1 MEKRLA
7 VMKENKFYKSEASEA
22 ASDFF
27 EMNKVKGTSISACA
41 IMKNEISHV
50 EAWLNNVRVFAQEI
64 IVVDTGST
72 DGTNEFLAKQ
82 FDVKLISYEWQHDF
96 AQAKNVA
103 LQEATGDWLVFTDA
117 YECFYH
123 PKNIIEYLRQLDK
136 QYADMDVI
144 FCPIDNIDA
153 DNNNEIINSDVVP
166 RIIRNHVGI
175 KYMGA
180 VHEQLTNGR
189 EPWQDVKYVVAD
201 RQLAIRHTGYSTK
214 VIPFKYQRNYEI
226 LQQVMGK
233 SHKPEMYYGFLS
245 ESLLGLEKYQEALE
259 YAILAMES
267 PYQPTIQKERFAQV
281 AIESMDKLGLAISDI
296 FSMQQA
302 EKICQT
308 ILKRNK
314 WHVGTLCQWLDMNL
328 LEIDENEHQDKIQNI
343 IQSLHN
349 IYGENPQDIQQLI
362 ALLEQNGYIYLVKEF
377 SYYMNM
383 EKENNLEEVYQLL
396 YQKNFDQLEK
406 KILPRMAENIQLL
419 FVALLGCNYSSGSWY
434 QEKLQLLPQAQQVL
448 VQLYHGQVQNVAL
461 EPDEYITMLDGII
474 LYGSQEMLLK
484 YLQLAQGMPGSKLKK
499 IGHQLVAREYYGEAL
514 EIFAQ
519 IQAEDEAVTE
529 DFWFDCG
536 ICLYYLQDYSNALA
550 ALERAANMGNSNKEL
565 ETYIAWCK
573 EAVKI

>member
-1 MEKRLA
+1 
-7 VMKENKFYKSEASEA
+7 MKKNKFYKSEASEA

-50 EAWLNNVRVFAQEI
+50 EAWLDNVRCFAQEI

-72 DGTNEFLAKQ
+72 DGTNEFLAEQ
-82 FDVKLISYEWQHDF
+82 PNVKLINYEWQHDF
-96 AQAKNVA
+96 AQAKNMA

-117 YECFYH
+117 DECFYQ
-123 PKNIIEYLRQLDK
+123 PENIIEYLGKLDRQS
-136 QYADMDVI
+136 ANIDVI

-153 DNNNEIINSDVVP
+153 DSNNEIINSDVVP

-175 KYMGA
+175 KYIGA
-180 VHEQLTNGR
+180 VHEQLTKGSG
-189 EPWQDVKYVVAD
+189 PWQNIKYVVAD
-201 RQLAIRHTGYSTK
+201 RQLAISHTGYSSK
-214 VIPFKYQRNYEI
+214 VVTFKHQRNYEI

-296 FSMQQA
+296 FSLQQA

-314 WHVGTLCQWLDMNL
+314 WHVGTLCQWLDMKL
-328 LEIDENEHQDKIQNI
+328 TVYENDHQEKITDI
-343 IQSLHN
+343 IQDLHHL
-349 IYGENPQDIQQLI
+349 YGENSQDIQQLM
-362 ALLEQNGYIYLVKEF
+362 ALLEQNGYIYLAKEF
-377 SYYMNM
+377 SAHMNM
-383 EKENNLEEVYQLL
+383 EKENNLEEVYHLL
-396 YQKNFDQLEK
+396 YQKNFAQFEK
-406 KILPRMAENIQLL
+406 KILPLMAENIQLL

-448 VQLYHGQVQNVAL
+448 VRLYHGQVQNVAL

-474 LYGSQEMLLK
+474 LYGSQEMLLE
-484 YLQLAQGMPGSKLKK
+484 YLQLAQGMPGNKLKK
-499 IGHQLVAREYYGEAL
+499 IGHQLAAREYYDEAL
-514 EIFAQ
+514 NIFAQ
-519 IQAEDEAVTE
+519 IQVEDEAVTE

-550 ALERAANMGNSNKEL
+550 ALEKSADIGNSSKKL
-565 ETYIAWCK
+565 ESYIAWCK
-573 EAVKI
+573 EVVKE

>member
-1 MEKRLA
+1 
-7 VMKENKFYKSEASEA
+7 MKKNKFYKSEASEA

-27 EMNKVKGTSISACA
+27 EMNKVKGTNISACA

-50 EAWLNNVRVFAQEI
+50 EAWLNNVRVFAQKI
-64 IVVDTGST
+64 IVVDTGSI

-96 AQAKNVA
+96 AQAKNMA
-103 LQEATGDWLVFTDA
+103 LQETTGDWLVFTDA
-117 YECFYH
+117 DECYYH

-180 VHEQLTNGR
+180 VHEQLTKGR
-189 EPWQDVKYVVAD
+189 EPWQDIKYIVAD
-201 RQLAIRHTGYSTK
+201 RQLAIRHTGYYTK

-267 PYQPTIQKERFAQV
+267 PYQPIIQKERFAQV

-302 EKICQT
+302 EAICQT

-314 WHVGTLCQWLDMNL
+314 WHVGTLCQWLDMKL
-328 LEIDENEHQDKIQNI
+328 TVYENDHQEKITDI
-343 IQSLHN
+343 IQDLHHL
-349 IYGENPQDIQQLI
+349 YGENSQDIQQLM
-362 ALLEQNGYIYLVKEF
+362 ALLEQNGYIYLAKEF
-377 SYYMNM
+377 SAHMNM
-383 EKENNLEEVYQLL
+383 EKENNLEEVYHLL
-396 YQKNFDQLEK
+396 YQKNFAQFEK
-406 KILPRMAENIQLL
+406 KILPLMAENIQLL
-419 FVALLGCNYSSGSWY
+419 FVALLGCNYSSGNWY
-434 QEKLQLLPQAQQVL
+434 QEKLKLLPEAQQIL

-474 LYGSQEMLLK
+474 LYGSQEMLLN
-484 YLQLAQGMPGSKLKK
+484 YLQLAQGMLGSKLKK
-499 IGHQLVAREYYGEAL
+499 IGHQLVVREYYSEAL
-514 EIFAQ
+514 EILAQ
-519 IQAEDEAVTE
+519 IQAEDEAVIE

-536 ICLYYLQDYSNALA
+536 ICLYYLQDYSNALP

-573 EAVKI
+573 GAVRA

>member
-1 MEKRLA
+1 
-7 VMKENKFYKSEASEA
+7 MKKNKFYKSEASEA

-27 EMNKVKGTSISACA
+27 EMNKVKGASISACA

-103 LQEATGDWLVFTDA
+103 LQEAKGDWLVFTDA
-117 YECFYH
+117 DECFYQ
-123 PKNIIEYLRQLDK
+123 PQNIIEYLEQLDK
-136 QYADMDVI
+136 KSTSIEAI
-144 FCPIDNIDA
+144 FCHIDNIDA
-153 DNNNEIINSDVVP
+153 DSNNEIINSDVVP

-175 KYMGA
+175 KYIGA
-180 VHEQLTNGR
+180 VHEQLTKGR
-189 EPWQDVKYVVAD
+189 EPWQDIKYVVAD
-201 RQLAIRHTGYSTK
+201 RNLAIRHTGYSTK
-214 VIPFKYQRNYEI
+214 VIPFKHQRNYEI
-226 LQQVMGK
+226 LCQVMGK
-233 SHKPEMYYGFLS
+233 SNKPEMYYGFLS

-267 PYQPTIQKERFAQV
+267 PYQPAIQKERFAQV

-296 FSMQQA
+296 FSLQQA
-302 EKICQT
+302 EEICQT

-314 WHVGTLCQWLDMNL
+314 WHVGTLCQWLDMKL
-328 LEIDENEHQDKIQNI
+328 AVAENDHQEKITDI
-343 IQSLHN
+343 IQDLHHL
-349 IYGENPQDIQQLI
+349 YGENSQDIQQLI
-362 ALLEQNGYIYLVKEF
+362 ALLEQHGYIYLAKEF
-377 SYYMNM
+377 SSYMNI

-396 YQKNFDQLEK
+396 QEKNFSQLEK
-406 KILPRMAENIQLL
+406 KILPLMAENIQLL

-434 QEKLQLLPQAQQVL
+434 QEKLMLLPEAQQVL

-484 YLQLAQGMPGSKLKK
+484 YLQLAQGMPGNKLKK
-499 IGHQLVAREYYGEAL
+499 IGHQLAAREYYGEAL

-529 DFWFDCG
+529 EFWLDCG
-536 ICLYYLQDYSNALA
+536 ICLYYLQDYSNAMA
-550 ALERAANMGNSNKEL
+550 ALEKAAEMGNSSKEL
-565 ETYIAWCK
+565 ESYIAWCK
-573 EAVKI
+573 EAVRE

>member
-1 MEKRLA
+1 
-7 VMKENKFYKSEASEA
+7 MKKNKFYKSEASEA

-27 EMNKVKGTSISACA
+27 GMDKAQGISVSACA

-50 EAWLNNVRVFAQEI
+50 EAWLDNVRVFAQEI

-117 YECFYH
+117 DECFYQ
-123 PKNIIEYLRQLDK
+123 PQNIIEYLEQLDK
-136 QYADMDVI
+136 KSTSIEAI

-153 DNNNEIINSDVVP
+153 DSNNEIINSDVVP

-175 KYMGA
+175 KYIGA
-180 VHEQLTNGR
+180 VHEQLSKGS
-189 EPWQDVKYVVAD
+189 EPWQDIKYVVAD
-201 RQLAIRHTGYSTK
+201 RNLAIRHTGYSTK
-214 VIPFKYQRNYEI
+214 VIPFKHQRNYEI
-226 LQQVMGK
+226 LCQVMGK
-233 SHKPEMYYGFLS
+233 SNKPEMYYGFLS
-245 ESLLGLEKYQEALE
+245 ESLLGMEKYQQALE

-296 FSMQQA
+296 FSLQQA
-302 EKICQT
+302 EAICQT

-314 WHVGTLCQWLDMNL
+314 WHVGTLCQWLDMKL
-328 LEIDENEHQDKIQNI
+328 TVYENDHQEKITDI
-343 IQSLHN
+343 IQDLHHL
-349 IYGENPQDIQQLI
+349 YGENSQDIQQLM
-362 ALLEQNGYIYLVKEF
+362 ALLEQNGYIYLAKEF
-377 SYYMNM
+377 SAHMNI
-383 EKENNLEEVYQLL
+383 EKENHLEEVYQLL
-396 YQKNFDQLEK
+396 QEKNFSQLEK
-406 KILPRMAENIQLL
+406 KILPLMAENIQLL
-419 FVALLGCNYSSGSWY
+419 FVALLGCNYSSGNWY
-434 QEKLQLLPQAQQVL
+434 QEKLKLLPKAQQIL

-484 YLQLAQGMPGSKLKK
+484 YLQLAQGMPGNKLKK
-499 IGHQLVAREYYGEAL
+499 IGHQLAAREYYGEAL

-529 DFWFDCG
+529 EFWLDCG
-536 ICLYYLQDYSNALA
+536 ICLYYLQDYSNAMA
-550 ALERAANMGNSNKEL
+550 ALEKAAEMGNSSKEL
-565 ETYIAWCK
+565 ESYIAWCK
-573 EAVKI
+573 EAVRE

>member
-1 MEKRLA
+1 
-7 VMKENKFYKSEASEA
+7 MKKNKFYKSEASEA

-27 EMNKVKGTSISACA
+27 GMDKAQGISVSACV

-50 EAWLNNVRVFAQEI
+50 EAWLDNVRDFAQEI

-117 YECFYH
+117 DECFYQ
-123 PKNIIEYLRQLDK
+123 PQNIIEYLEQLDK
-136 QYADMDVI
+136 KSTSIEAI

-153 DNNNEIINSDVVP
+153 DSNNEIINSDVVP
-166 RIIRNHVGI
+166 RIMRNHVGI

-180 VHEQLTNGR
+180 VHEQLTKGR
-189 EPWQDVKYVVAD
+189 EPWQDIKYIVAD

-214 VIPFKYQRNYEI
+214 VIPFKHQRNYEI

-233 SHKPEMYYGFLS
+233 SNKPEMYYGFLS
-245 ESLLGLEKYQEALE
+245 ESLLGMEKYQQALE

-267 PYQPTIQKERFAQV
+267 PYQPAIQKERFAQV

-296 FSMQQA
+296 FSLQQA
-302 EKICQT
+302 EAICQT

-314 WHVGTLCQWLDMNL
+314 WHVGTLCQWLDMKL
-328 LEIDENEHQDKIQNI
+328 TVAENDHQEKIKDI
-343 IQSLHN
+343 IQDLHHL
-349 IYGENPQDIQQLI
+349 YGENSQDIQQLM
-362 ALLEQNGYIYLVKEF
+362 ALLEQNGYIYLAKEF
-377 SYYMNM
+377 SAHMNM
-383 EKENNLEEVYQLL
+383 KKENNLEEVYQLL
-396 YQKNFDQLEK
+396 QQKDFVQLEK
-406 KILPRMAENIQLL
+406 KILPLMAENIQLL

-434 QEKLQLLPQAQQVL
+434 QEKLMLLPEAQQVL

-484 YLQLAQGMPGSKLKK
+484 YLQLAQGMPGNKLKK
-499 IGHQLVAREYYGEAL
+499 IGHQLAAREYYGEAL

-529 DFWFDCG
+529 EFWLDCG
-536 ICLYYLQDYSNALA
+536 ICLYYFQDYSNAMA
-550 ALERAANMGNSNKEL
+550 ALEKAAEMGNDSKEL
-565 ETYIAWCK
+565 ESYIVWCK

>member
-1 MEKRLA
+1 
-7 VMKENKFYKSEASEA
+7 MKKNKFYKSEASEA

-27 EMNKVKGTSISACA
+27 GMDKAQGISVSACV

-117 YECFYH
+117 DECFYH
-123 PKNIIEYLRQLDK
+123 PENITEYLGKLDRQS
-136 QYADMDVI
+136 ADIDVI

-153 DNNNEIINSDVVP
+153 DSNNEIINSDVVP
-166 RIIRNHVGI
+166 RIIRNYVGI

-180 VHEQLTNGR
+180 VHEQLTKGG
-189 EPWQDVKYVVAD
+189 EPWQDIKYVVAD
-201 RQLAIRHTGYSTK
+201 RNLAIRHTGYSTK
-214 VIPFKYQRNYEI
+214 VIPFKHQRNYEI
-226 LQQVMGK
+226 LCQVMGK
-233 SHKPEMYYGFLS
+233 SNKPEMYYGFLS
-245 ESLLGLEKYQEALE
+245 ESLLGMEKYQQALE

-296 FSMQQA
+296 FSLQQA
-302 EKICQT
+302 EEICQT

-314 WHVGTLCQWLDMNL
+314 WHVGTLCQWLDMKL
-328 LEIDENEHQDKIQNI
+328 TVAENDHQEKITDI
-343 IQSLHN
+343 IQDLHHL
-349 IYGENPQDIQQLI
+349 YGENSQDIQQLM
-362 ALLEQNGYIYLVKEF
+362 ALLEQNGYIYLAKEF
-377 SYYMNM
+377 SAHMNM
-383 EKENNLEEVYQLL
+383 KKENNLEEVYQLL
-396 YQKNFDQLEK
+396 QQKDFVQLEK
-406 KILPRMAENIQLL
+406 KILPLMAENIQLL
-419 FVALLGCNYSSGSWY
+419 FVALLGCNYSSGNWY
-434 QEKLQLLPQAQQVL
+434 QEKLKLLPEAQQVL

-484 YLQLAQGMPGSKLKK
+484 YLQLAQGMPGNKLKK
-499 IGHQLVAREYYGEAL
+499 IGHQLAAREYYGEAL

-529 DFWFDCG
+529 EFWLDCG
-536 ICLYYLQDYSNALA
+536 ICLYYLQDYSNAMA
-550 ALERAANMGNSNKEL
+550 ALEKAAEMGNSSKEL
-565 ETYIAWCK
+565 ESYIVWCK
-573 EAVKI
+573 EAVRE

>member
-1 MEKRLA
+1 
-7 VMKENKFYKSEASEA
+7 MKKNKFYKSEASEA

-41 IMKNEISHV
+41 IMKNEKSHV
-50 EAWLNNVRVFAQEI
+50 KAWLDNVRCFAQEI

-72 DGTNEFLAKQ
+72 DGTNEFLTKQ
-82 FDVKLISYEWQHDF
+82 PDVKLINYEWQHDF

-117 YECFYH
+117 DECFYH

-180 VHEQLTNGR
+180 VHEQLTKGR

-267 PYQPTIQKERFAQV
+267 PYQPAIQKERFAQV

-296 FSMQQA
+296 FSLQQA

-314 WHVGTLCQWLDMNL
+314 WHLGTICQWLDMKL
-328 LEIDENEHQDKIQNI
+328 TVYENDHQEKITDI
-343 IQSLHN
+343 IQDLHHL
-349 IYGENPQDIQQLI
+349 YGEHYQDIQQLI
-362 ALLEQNGYIYLVKEF
+362 ALLEQNGYVYLAKEF
-377 SYYMNM
+377 SAHMNR

-396 YQKNFDQLEK
+396 CQKNFAQFEK
-406 KILPRMAENIQLL
+406 QILPRMAENIQLL
-419 FVALLGCNYSSGSWY
+419 FVALLGCNYSSGNWY

-474 LYGSQEMLLK
+474 LYGSQEMLLN

-499 IGHQLVAREYYGEAL
+499 IGHQLVVREYYSEAL

-519 IQAEDEAVTE
+519 IQAEEEAVIE

-550 ALERAANMGNSNKEL
+550 ALERAANMGNSSKAL

>member
-1 MEKRLA
+1 
-7 VMKENKFYKSEASEA
+7 MKKNKFYKSEASEA

-27 EMNKVKGTSISACA
+27 EMNKVKGTNISACA

-64 IVVDTGST
+64 IVVDTGSI

-117 YECFYH
+117 DECFYH

-166 RIIRNHVGI
+166 RIIRNHVDI
-175 KYMGA
+175 RYTGA
-180 VHEQLTNGR
+180 VHEQLTKGS
-189 EPWQDVKYVVAD
+189 EPWQNIKYVVAD
-201 RQLAIRHTGYSTK
+201 RQLAICHTGYSTK
-214 VIPFKYQRNYEI
+214 VIPFKHKRNYEI
-226 LQQVMGK
+226 LCQVMK
-233 SHKPEMYYGFLS
+233 KHNKPEMYYGFLS
-245 ESLLGLEKYQEALE
+245 ESLLGLGKYQQALE

-267 PYQPTIQKERFAQV
+267 PYQPAIQKERFAQV

-296 FSMQQA
+296 FSLQQA

-314 WHVGTLCQWLDMNL
+314 WHVGTLCQWLDMKL
-328 LEIDENEHQDKIQNI
+328 TVYENDHQEKITDI
-343 IQSLHN
+343 IQDLHHL
-349 IYGENPQDIQQLI
+349 YGENSQDIQQLM
-362 ALLEQNGYIYLVKEF
+362 ALLEQNGYIYLAKEF
-377 SYYMNM
+377 SAHMNM
-383 EKENNLEEVYQLL
+383 EKENNLEEVYHLL
-396 YQKNFDQLEK
+396 YQKNFAQFEK
-406 KILPRMAENIQLL
+406 KILPLMAENIQLL
-419 FVALLGCNYSSGSWY
+419 FVALLGCNYSSGNWY
-434 QEKLQLLPQAQQVL
+434 QEKLKLLPEAQQIL

-474 LYGSQEMLLK
+474 LYGSQEMLLN
-484 YLQLAQGMPGSKLKK
+484 YLQLAQGMLGSKLKK
-499 IGHQLVAREYYGEAL
+499 IGHQLVVREYYSEAL
-514 EIFAQ
+514 EILAQ
-519 IQAEDEAVTE
+519 IQAEDEAVIE

-536 ICLYYLQDYSNALA
+536 ICLYYLQDYSNALP

-573 EAVKI
+573 EAVRA

>member
-1 MEKRLA
+1 
-7 VMKENKFYKSEASEA
+7 MKKNKFYKSEASEA

-50 EAWLNNVRVFAQEI
+50 EPWLNNVRVFAQEI

-72 DGTNEFLAKQ
+72 DGTNEFLVKQ
-82 FDVKLISYEWQHDF
+82 PDVKLINHEWQHDF
-96 AQAKNVA
+96 AQAKNMA

-117 YECFYH
+117 DECFYH
-123 PKNIIEYLRQLDK
+123 PENIIEYLKQLDK

-153 DNNNEIINSDVVP
+153 DSNNEIINSDVVP
-166 RIIRNHVGI
+166 RLIRNHVGI
-175 KYMGA
+175 KYIGA
-180 VHEQLTNGR
+180 VHEQLTKGG
-189 EPWQDVKYVVAD
+189 EPWQDIKYVVAD

-226 LQQVMGK
+226 LQQVMEK
-233 SHKPEMYYGFLS
+233 SHNPEMYYGFLS
-245 ESLLGLEKYQEALE
+245 ESLLGLAKYQEALE

-267 PYQPTIQKERFAQV
+267 SYQPAIQKERFAQV
-281 AIESMDKLGLAISDI
+281 AIESMEKLGLAISDI
-296 FSMQQA
+296 FSMKQA
-302 EKICQT
+302 EAICQT

-362 ALLEQNGYIYLVKEF
+362 ALLEQNGYIYLAKEF
-377 SYYMNM
+377 SAHMNM

-396 YQKNFDQLEK
+396 YQKNFPQLEK
-406 KILPRMAENIQLL
+406 KILPLMAENIQLL

-499 IGHQLVAREYYGEAL
+499 IGNQLVVREYYSEAL
-514 EIFAQ
+514 EILVQ
-519 IQAEDEAVTE
+519 IQAEDVAVTE
-529 DFWFDCG
+529 DFWFYCG

-550 ALERAANMGNSNKEL
+550 ALERSASMGNSSKEL
-565 ETYIAWCK
+565 ESYITWCK
-573 EAVKI
+573 EAVEE

>member
-1 MEKRLA
+1 
-7 VMKENKFYKSEASEA
+7 MKKNKFYKSEAYEA

-27 EMNKVKGTSISACA
+27 EVNRAQEINISACA

-50 EAWLNNVRVFAQEI
+50 GAWLDNVRVFAQEI

-103 LQEATGDWLVFTDA
+103 LQEATGDWLIFTDA
-117 YECFYH
+117 DEFFFQ
-123 PKNIIEYLRQLDK
+123 PVNIIEYLRQLNK
-136 QYADMDVI
+136 QSSDIDVV

-153 DNNNEIINSDVVP
+153 DSNNEIINSDVVP

-180 VHEQLTNGR
+180 VHEQLTKGR

-245 ESLLGLEKYQEALE
+245 ESLLGLAKYQEALE

-267 PYQPTIQKERFAQV
+267 PYQPAIQKERFTQV

-296 FSMQQA
+296 FSLQQA
-302 EKICQT
+302 EAICQT

-314 WHVGTLCQWLDMNL
+314 WHVGTLCQWLDMKL
-328 LEIDENEHQDKIQNI
+328 AVAENEHQEKVRDI
-343 IQSLHN
+343 IQGLHN
-349 IYGENPQDIQQLI
+349 IYGENSQDIQQLM
-362 ALLEQNGYIYLVKEF
+362 ALLEQNGYIYLAKKF
-377 SYYMNM
+377 SAHMNM

-396 YQKNFDQLEK
+396 YQKNFAQFEK
-406 KILPRMAENIQLL
+406 KMLPRMAENIQLL

-474 LYGSQEMLLK
+474 LYGSQEMLLI

-499 IGHQLVAREYYGEAL
+499 IGHQLVVRGYYSEAL
-514 EIFAQ
+514 EILAQ
-519 IQAEDEAVTE
+519 IQAEDEAVIE

-550 ALERAANMGNSNKEL
+550 ALERAANMGNSSKEL

-573 EAVKI
+573 EAIRE

>member
-1 MEKRLA
+1 
-7 VMKENKFYKSEASEA
+7 MKKNKFYKSEASKA

-27 EMNKVKGTSISACA
+27 GMDKAQGISVSACA

-117 YECFYH
+117 DECFYQ
-123 PKNIIEYLRQLDK
+123 PQNIIEYLEQLDK
-136 QYADMDVI
+136 KSTSIEAI

-153 DNNNEIINSDVVP
+153 DSNNEIINSDVVP
-166 RIIRNHVGI
+166 RIIRNYVGI
-175 KYMGA
+175 KYIGA
-180 VHEQLTNGR
+180 VHEQLTKGG
-189 EPWQDVKYVVAD
+189 EPWQDIKYVVAD
-201 RQLAIRHTGYSTK
+201 RNLAIRHTGYSTK
-214 VIPFKYQRNYEI
+214 VIPFKHQRNYEI
-226 LQQVMGK
+226 LCQVMGK
-233 SHKPEMYYGFLS
+233 SNKPEMYYGFLS
-245 ESLLGLEKYQEALE
+245 ESLLGMEKYQQALE

-296 FSMQQA
+296 FSLQQA
-302 EKICQT
+302 EAICQT

-314 WHVGTLCQWLDMNL
+314 WHVGTLCQWLDMKL
-328 LEIDENEHQDKIQNI
+328 TVAENDHQEKITDI
-343 IQSLHN
+343 IQDLHHL
-349 IYGENPQDIQQLI
+349 YGENSQDIQQLM
-362 ALLEQNGYIYLVKEF
+362 ALLEQNGYIYLAKEF
-377 SYYMNM
+377 SAHMNI
-383 EKENNLEEVYQLL
+383 EKENHLEEVYQLL
-396 YQKNFDQLEK
+396 QEKNFSQLEK
-406 KILPRMAENIQLL
+406 KILPLMAENIQLL
-419 FVALLGCNYSSGSWY
+419 FVALLGCNYSSGNWY
-434 QEKLQLLPQAQQVL
+434 QEKLKLLPKAQQIL

-484 YLQLAQGMPGSKLKK
+484 YLQLAQGMPGNKLKK
-499 IGHQLVAREYYGEAL
+499 IGHQLAAREYYGEAL

-529 DFWFDCG
+529 EFWLDCG
-536 ICLYYLQDYSNALA
+536 ICLYYLQDYSNAMA
-550 ALERAANMGNSNKEL
+550 ALEKAAEMGNSSKEL
-565 ETYIAWCK
+565 ESYIAWCK
-573 EAVKI
+573 EAVRE

>member
-1 MEKRLA
+1 
-7 VMKENKFYKSEASEA
+7 MKKNKFYKSEASEA

-117 YECFYH
+117 DECFYQ
-123 PKNIIEYLRQLDK
+123 PQNIIEYLEQLDK
-136 QYADMDVI
+136 KSTSIEAI

-153 DNNNEIINSDVVP
+153 DSNNEIINSDVVP
-166 RIIRNHVGI
+166 RIIRNYVGI

-180 VHEQLTNGR
+180 VHEQLTKGG
-189 EPWQDVKYVVAD
+189 EPWQDIKYVVAD
-201 RQLAIRHTGYSTK
+201 RNLAIRHTGYSTK
-214 VIPFKYQRNYEI
+214 VIPFKHQRNYEI
-226 LQQVMGK
+226 LCQVMGK
-233 SHKPEMYYGFLS
+233 SNKPEMYYGFLS

-267 PYQPTIQKERFAQV
+267 PYQPAIQKERFAQV

-296 FSMQQA
+296 FSLQQA
-302 EKICQT
+302 EAICQT

-314 WHVGTLCQWLDMNL
+314 WHVGTLCQWLDMKL
-328 LEIDENEHQDKIQNI
+328 AVAENDHQEKITDI
-343 IQSLHN
+343 IQDLHHL
-349 IYGENPQDIQQLI
+349 YGENSQDIQQMI
-362 ALLEQNGYIYLVKEF
+362 ALLEQNGYIYLAKEF
-377 SYYMNM
+377 SAHMNM
-383 EKENNLEEVYQLL
+383 KKENNLEEVYQLL
-396 YQKNFDQLEK
+396 QQKDFVQLEK
-406 KILPRMAENIQLL
+406 KILPLMAENIQLL

-434 QEKLQLLPQAQQVL
+434 QEKLMLLPEAQQVL

-461 EPDEYITMLDGII
+461 EPDEDITMLDGII

-484 YLQLAQGMPGSKLKK
+484 YLQLAQGMPGNKLKK
-499 IGHQLVAREYYGEAL
+499 IGHQLVVWEYYGEAL
-514 EIFAQ
+514 EIYGQ

-529 DFWFDCG
+529 EFWLDCG
-536 ICLYYLQDYSNALA
+536 ICLYYLQDYSNAMA
-550 ALERAANMGNSNKEL
+550 ALEKAAEMGNSSKEL
-565 ETYIAWCK
+565 ESYIAWCK
-573 EAVKI
+573 EAVRE

>member
-1 MEKRLA
+1 
-7 VMKENKFYKSEASEA
+7 MKKNKFYKSEASKA

-117 YECFYH
+117 DECYYH
-123 PKNIIEYLRQLDK
+123 PKNIIEYLEQLDK
-136 QYADMDVI
+136 QYDDIDVI
-144 FCPIDNIDA
+144 FCSIDNIDA
-153 DNNNEIINSDVVP
+153 DSNNEIINSDVVP
-166 RIIRNHVGI
+166 RIIRNYVGI

-180 VHEQLTNGR
+180 VHEQLTKGG
-189 EPWQDVKYVVAD
+189 EPWQDIKYVVAD
-201 RQLAIRHTGYSTK
+201 RNLAIRHTGYSTK
-214 VIPFKYQRNYEI
+214 VIPFKHQRNYEI
-226 LQQVMGK
+226 LCQVMGK
-233 SHKPEMYYGFLS
+233 SNKPEMYYGFLS
-245 ESLLGLEKYQEALE
+245 ESLLGMEKYQQALE

-296 FSMQQA
+296 FSLQQA
-302 EKICQT
+302 EAICQT

-314 WHVGTLCQWLDMNL
+314 WHVGTLCQWLDMKL
-328 LEIDENEHQDKIQNI
+328 TVYENDHQEKITDI
-343 IQSLHN
+343 IQDLHHL
-349 IYGENPQDIQQLI
+349 YGENSQDIQQLM
-362 ALLEQNGYIYLVKEF
+362 ALLEQNGYIYLAKEF
-377 SYYMNM
+377 SAHMNM

-396 YQKNFDQLEK
+396 YQKNFVQFEK
-406 KILPRMAENIQLL
+406 KILPLMAENIQLL
-419 FVALLGCNYSSGSWY
+419 FVALLGCNYSSGNWY
-434 QEKLQLLPQAQQVL
+434 QEKLKLLPEAQQVL

-484 YLQLAQGMPGSKLKK
+484 YLQLAQGMPGNKLKK
-499 IGHQLVAREYYGEAL
+499 IGHQLAAREYYGEAL

-529 DFWFDCG
+529 EFWLDCG
-536 ICLYYLQDYSNALA
+536 ICLYYLQDYSNAMA
-550 ALERAANMGNSNKEL
+550 ALEKAAEMGNSSKEL
-565 ETYIAWCK
+565 ESYIAWCK
-573 EAVKI
+573 EAVRE

>member
-1 MEKRLA
+1 
-7 VMKENKFYKSEASEA
+7 MKKSKFYKSEASEA

-50 EAWLNNVRVFAQEI
+50 EAWVDIARVFAQEI

-72 DGTNEFLAKQ
+72 DGTNEFLAKKV
-82 FDVKLISYEWQHDF
+82 DVKVINYEWQNDF
-96 AQAKNVA
+96 SQAKNVA

-117 YECFYH
+117 DECFYH
-123 PKNIIEYLRQLDK
+123 PENITEYLGKLDRQS
-136 QYADMDVI
+136 ADIDVI

-153 DNNNEIINSDVVP
+153 DSNNEIINSDVVP

-180 VHEQLTNGR
+180 VHEQLTKGR
-189 EPWQDVKYVVAD
+189 EPWQNIKYIVAD
-201 RQLAIRHTGYSTK
+201 RKMAIRHTGYSTK
-214 VIPFKYQRNYEI
+214 VIPFKHQRNYEI
-226 LQQVMGK
+226 LRQVMEK
-233 SHKPEMYYGFLS
+233 SNKPEMHYGFLS
-245 ESLLGLEKYQEALE
+245 ESLLGLEKYQQALE

-267 PYQPTIQKERFAQV
+267 PYQPAIQKERFAQV

-296 FSMQQA
+296 FSPQQA
-302 EKICQT
+302 EEICQT

-314 WHVGTLCQWLDMNL
+314 WHVGTLCQWLDMKL
-328 LEIDENEHQDKIQNI
+328 AAVAENEHQGEIQDI
-343 IQSLHN
+343 IQILQN
-349 IYGENPQDIQQLI
+349 IYGENSQDVQQLI
-362 ALLEQNGYIYLVKEF
+362 DLLEQNGYIYLAKEF
-377 SYYMNM
+377 FAHMNM
-383 EKENNLEEVYQLL
+383 KKENNLEEVYQLL
-396 YQKNFDQLEK
+396 QQKDFVQLEK
-406 KILPRMAENIQLL
+406 KIMPLMAENIQLL

-434 QEKLQLLPQAQQVL
+434 QEKLMLLPEAQQAL
-448 VQLYHGQVQNVAL
+448 VKLYHRQVRNASL
-461 EPDEYITMLDGII
+461 EPEEYIAMLDGVT
-474 LYGSQEMLLK
+474 LYGNQEMLLK

-499 IGHQLVAREYYGEAL
+499 TGHKLVDREYYGEAL

-550 ALERAANMGNSNKEL
+550 ALERTADMGSSNKEL
-565 ETYIAWCK
+565 ESYIAWCK
-573 EAVKI
+573 EAVKR

>member
-1 MEKRLA
+1 
-7 VMKENKFYKSEASEA
+7 MKENKFYKSEASEA

-117 YECFYH
+117 DECFYQ
-123 PKNIIEYLRQLDK
+123 PQNIIEYLEQLDK
-136 QYADMDVI
+136 KSTSIEAI

-153 DNNNEIINSDVVP
+153 DSNNEIINSDVVP
-166 RIIRNHVGI
+166 RIMRNHVGI

-180 VHEQLTNGR
+180 VHEQLTKGG
-189 EPWQDVKYVVAD
+189 EPWQDIKYVVAD
-201 RQLAIRHTGYSTK
+201 RNLAIRHTGYSTK
-214 VIPFKYQRNYEI
+214 VIPFKHQRNYEI
-226 LQQVMGK
+226 LCQVMGK
-233 SHKPEMYYGFLS
+233 SNKPEMYYGFLS

-259 YAILAMES
+259 YAVLAMES

-296 FSMQQA
+296 FSLQQA
-302 EKICQT
+302 EAICQT

-314 WHVGTLCQWLDMNL
+314 WHVGTLCQWLDMKL
-328 LEIDENEHQDKIQNI
+328 TVAENDHQEKITDI
-343 IQSLHN
+343 IQDLHHL
-349 IYGENPQDIQQLI
+349 YGENSQDIQQLI
-362 ALLEQNGYIYLVKEF
+362 ALLEQNGYIYLAKEF
-377 SYYMNM
+377 SAHMNM
-383 EKENNLEEVYQLL
+383 EKENHLEEVYQLL
-396 YQKNFDQLEK
+396 QEKNFSQLEK
-406 KILPRMAENIQLL
+406 KILPLMAENIQLL
-419 FVALLGCNYSSGSWY
+419 FVALLGCNYSSGNWY
-434 QEKLQLLPQAQQVL
+434 QEKLKLLPKAQQIL

-484 YLQLAQGMPGSKLKK
+484 YLQLAQGMPGNKLKK
-499 IGHQLVAREYYGEAL
+499 IGHQLAAREYYGEAL

-529 DFWFDCG
+529 EFWLDCG
-536 ICLYYLQDYSNALA
+536 ICLYYLQDYSNAMA
-550 ALERAANMGNSNKEL
+550 ALEKAAEMGNSSKEL
-565 ETYIAWCK
+565 ESYIAWCK
-573 EAVKI
+573 EAVRE

>member
-1 MEKRLA
+1 
-7 VMKENKFYKSEASEA
+7 MKKNKFYKSEASEA

-117 YECFYH
+117 DECFYQ
-123 PKNIIEYLRQLDK
+123 PQNIIEYLEQLEK
-136 QYADMDVI
+136 KSTSIEAI

-153 DNNNEIINSDVVP
+153 DSNNEIINSDVVP
-166 RIIRNHVGI
+166 RIIRNYVGI

-180 VHEQLTNGR
+180 VHEQLTKGG
-189 EPWQDVKYVVAD
+189 EPWQDIKYVVAD
-201 RQLAIRHTGYSTK
+201 RNLAIRHTGYSTK
-214 VIPFKYQRNYEI
+214 VIPFKHQRNYEI

-245 ESLLGLEKYQEALE
+245 ESLLGMEKYQEALE

-267 PYQPTIQKERFAQV
+267 PYQPAIQKERFAQV

-296 FSMQQA
+296 FSLQQA
-302 EKICQT
+302 EAICQT

-314 WHVGTLCQWLDMNL
+314 WHVGTLCQWLDMKL
-328 LEIDENEHQDKIQNI
+328 TAVENEQQDKIQNI
-343 IQSLHN
+343 ISSLQD
-349 IYGENPQDIQQLI
+349 IYGKNPQDIQQLI

-377 SYYMNM
+377 SAHMNI
-383 EKENNLEEVYQLL
+383 EKENHLEEVYQLL
-396 YQKNFDQLEK
+396 QEKNFSQLEK
-406 KILPRMAENIQLL
+406 KILPLMAENIQLL
-419 FVALLGCNYSSGSWY
+419 FVALLGCNYSSGNWY
-434 QEKLQLLPQAQQVL
+434 QEKLKLLPKAQQIL

-484 YLQLAQGMPGSKLKK
+484 YLQLAQGMPGNKLKK
-499 IGHQLVAREYYGEAL
+499 IGHQLAAREYYGEAL

-529 DFWFDCG
+529 EFWLDCG
-536 ICLYYLQDYSNALA
+536 ICLYYLQDYSNAMA
-550 ALERAANMGNSNKEL
+550 ALEKAAEMGNSSKEL
-565 ETYIAWCK
+565 ESYIVWCK
-573 EAVKI
+573 EAVRE

>member
-1 MEKRLA
+1 
-7 VMKENKFYKSEASEA
+7 MKKNKFYKSEASEA

-27 EMNKVKGTSISACA
+27 GMDKAQGISVSACV

-117 YECFYH
+117 DECFYH

-136 QYADMDVI
+136 QSADMDVI

-153 DNNNEIINSDVVP
+153 DSNNEIINSDVVP

-175 KYMGA
+175 KYIGA
-180 VHEQLTNGR
+180 VHEQLSKGS
-189 EPWQDVKYVVAD
+189 EPWQDIKYVVAD
-201 RQLAIRHTGYSTK
+201 RNLAIRHTGYSTK
-214 VIPFKYQRNYEI
+214 VIPFKHQRNYEI
-226 LQQVMGK
+226 LCQVMGK
-233 SHKPEMYYGFLS
+233 SNKPEMYYGFLS

-267 PYQPTIQKERFAQV
+267 SYQPAIQKERFAQV

-296 FSMQQA
+296 FSLQQA
-302 EKICQT
+302 EAICQT

-314 WHVGTLCQWLDMNL
+314 WHVGTLCQWLDMKL
-328 LEIDENEHQDKIQNI
+328 TVYENDHQEKITDI
-343 IQSLHN
+343 IQDLHHL
-349 IYGENPQDIQQLI
+349 YGENSQDIQQLM
-362 ALLEQNGYIYLVKEF
+362 ALLEQNGYIYLAKEF
-377 SYYMNM
+377 SAHMNM
-383 EKENNLEEVYQLL
+383 KKENNLEEVYQLL
-396 YQKNFDQLEK
+396 QQKDFVQFEK
-406 KILPRMAENIQLL
+406 KILPLMAENIQLL
-419 FVALLGCNYSSGSWY
+419 FVALLGCNYSSGNWY
-434 QEKLQLLPQAQQVL
+434 QEKLKLLPKAQQIL

-484 YLQLAQGMPGSKLKK
+484 YLQLAQGMPGNKLKK
-499 IGHQLVAREYYGEAL
+499 IGHQLAAREYYGEAL

-529 DFWFDCG
+529 EFWLDCG
-536 ICLYYLQDYSNALA
+536 ICLYYLQDYSNAMA
-550 ALERAANMGNSNKEL
+550 ALEKAAEMGNSSKEL
-565 ETYIAWCK
+565 ESYIAWCK
-573 EAVKI
+573 EAVRE

>member
-1 MEKRLA
+1 
-7 VMKENKFYKSEASEA
+7 MKKNKFYKSEASKA

-27 EMNKVKGTSISACA
+27 EMDKVKGASISACA

-117 YECFYH
+117 DECFYQ
-123 PKNIIEYLRQLDK
+123 PQNIIEYLEQLDK
-136 QYADMDVI
+136 KSTSIEAI

-180 VHEQLTNGR
+180 VHEQLTKGG
-189 EPWQDVKYVVAD
+189 EPWQDIKYVVAD
-201 RQLAIRHTGYSTK
+201 RNLAIRHTGYSTK
-214 VIPFKYQRNYEI
+214 VIPFKHQRNYEI
-226 LQQVMGK
+226 LCQVMGK
-233 SHKPEMYYGFLS
+233 SNKPEMYYGFLS
-245 ESLLGLEKYQEALE
+245 ESLLGMEKYQQALE

-267 PYQPTIQKERFAQV
+267 PYQPAIQKERFAQV

-296 FSMQQA
+296 FSLQQA
-302 EKICQT
+302 EAICQT

-314 WHVGTLCQWLDMNL
+314 WHVGTLCQWLDMKL
-328 LEIDENEHQDKIQNI
+328 TVAENDHQEKITDI
-343 IQSLHN
+343 IQDLHHL
-349 IYGENPQDIQQLI
+349 YGENSQDIQQLM
-362 ALLEQNGYIYLVKEF
+362 ALLEQNGYIYLAKEF
-377 SYYMNM
+377 SAHMNM
-383 EKENNLEEVYQLL
+383 KKENNLEEVYQLL
-396 YQKNFDQLEK
+396 QQKDFAQLEK
-406 KILPRMAENIQLL
+406 KILPLMAENIQLL
-419 FVALLGCNYSSGSWY
+419 FVALLGCNYSSGNWY
-434 QEKLQLLPQAQQVL
+434 QEKLKLLPKAQQIL

-484 YLQLAQGMPGSKLKK
+484 YLQLAQGMPGNKLKK
-499 IGHQLVAREYYGEAL
+499 IGHQLLAREYYGEAL

-529 DFWFDCG
+529 EFWLDCG
-536 ICLYYLQDYSNALA
+536 ICLYYLQDYSNAMA
-550 ALERAANMGNSNKEL
+550 ALEKAAEMGNSSKEL
-565 ETYIAWCK
+565 ESYIAWCK
-573 EAVKI
+573 EAVRE

>member
-1 MEKRLA
+1 
-7 VMKENKFYKSEASEA
+7 MKKNKFYKSEASEA

-117 YECFYH
+117 DECFYQ
-123 PKNIIEYLRQLDK
+123 PQNIIEYLEQLDK
-136 QYADMDVI
+136 KSTSIEAI

-153 DNNNEIINSDVVP
+153 DSNNEIINSDVVP

-175 KYMGA
+175 KYIGA
-180 VHEQLTNGR
+180 VHEQLSKGS
-189 EPWQDVKYVVAD
+189 EPWQDIKYVVAD
-201 RQLAIRHTGYSTK
+201 RNLAIRHTGYSTK
-214 VIPFKYQRNYEI
+214 VIPFKHQRNYEI
-226 LQQVMGK
+226 LCQVMGK
-233 SHKPEMYYGFLS
+233 SNKPEMYYGFLS
-245 ESLLGLEKYQEALE
+245 ESLLGMEKYQQALE

-296 FSMQQA
+296 FSLQQA
-302 EKICQT
+302 EAICQT

-314 WHVGTLCQWLDMNL
+314 WHVGTLCQWLDMKL
-328 LEIDENEHQDKIQNI
+328 TVYENDHQEKITDI
-343 IQSLHN
+343 IQDLHHL
-349 IYGENPQDIQQLI
+349 YGENSQDIQQLM
-362 ALLEQNGYIYLVKEF
+362 ALLEQNGYIYLAKEF
-377 SYYMNM
+377 SAHMNI
-383 EKENNLEEVYQLL
+383 EKENHLEEVYQLL
-396 YQKNFDQLEK
+396 QEKNFSQLEK
-406 KILPRMAENIQLL
+406 KILPLMAENIQLL
-419 FVALLGCNYSSGSWY
+419 FVALLGCNYSSGNWY
-434 QEKLQLLPQAQQVL
+434 QEKLKLLPKAQQIL

-484 YLQLAQGMPGSKLKK
+484 YLQLAQGMPGNKLKK
-499 IGHQLVAREYYGEAL
+499 IGHQLAAREYYGEAL

-529 DFWFDCG
+529 EFWLDCG
-536 ICLYYLQDYSNALA
+536 ICLYYLQDYSNAMA
-550 ALERAANMGNSNKEL
+550 ALEKAAEMGNSSKEL
-565 ETYIAWCK
+565 ESYIAWCK
-573 EAVKI
+573 EAVRE

>member
-1 MEKRLA
+1 
-7 VMKENKFYKSEASEA
+7 MKKSKFYKSEASEA

-50 EAWLNNVRVFAQEI
+50 EAWLDNARVFAQEI

-72 DGTNEFLAKQ
+72 DGTRVFLDKQ
-82 FDVKLISYEWQHDF
+82 SDVKVFYSEWQHDF

-117 YECFYH
+117 DECFYH
-123 PKNIIEYLRQLDK
+123 SENIIEYLEQLDK
-136 QYADMDVI
+136 QYVDIDVI

-153 DNNNEIINSDVVP
+153 DSNNEIINSDVVP
-166 RIIRNHVGI
+166 RIIRNHVGV
-175 KYMGA
+175 KYIGA
-180 VHEQLTNGR
+180 VHEQLTKGR
-189 EPWQDVKYVVAD
+189 EPWQDIKYVVAD
-201 RQLAIRHTGYSTK
+201 GNMAIRHTGYSTK
-214 VIPFKYQRNYEI
+214 VITFKHQRNYAI
-226 LQQVMGK
+226 LRQVMEKGN
-233 SHKPEMYYGFLS
+233 KPEMYYGFLS

-259 YAILAMES
+259 YAILALES
-267 PYQPTIQKERFAQV
+267 PYQPAIQKERFAQV

-302 EKICQT
+302 EEICQA

-314 WHVGTLCQWLDMNL
+314 WHVGTLCQWLDMKL
-328 LEIDENEHQDKIQNI
+328 AVVESEHQEEIQDI
-343 IQSLHN
+343 IQGLYN
-349 IYGENPQDIQQLI
+349 IYGENSQDIQQLI
-362 ALLEQNGYIYLVKEF
+362 VLLEQNGYIYLAKEF
-377 SYYMNM
+377 SAHMNI
-383 EKENNLEEVYQLL
+383 EKENHLEEAYQLL
-396 YQKNFDQLEK
+396 QQKNFDQLEK
-406 KILPRMAENIQLL
+406 KILPLMAENIQLL
-419 FVALLGCNYSSGSWY
+419 FVALLGCNYSSSCWY
-434 QEKLQLLPQAQQVL
+434 QEKLRLLPQAQQVL

-484 YLQLAQGMPGSKLKK
+484 YLHLAQGMPGNKLKK
-499 IGHQLVAREYYGEAL
+499 IGHQLVDREYYGEAL

-536 ICLYYLQDYSNALA
+536 ICLYYLQDYSNAMA
-550 ALERAANMGNSNKEL
+550 ALEKAAEMGNSSKEL
-565 ETYIAWCK
+565 ESYIAWCK
-573 EAVKI
+573 EAVKE

>member
-1 MEKRLA
+1 
-7 VMKENKFYKSEASEA
+7 MKKNKFYKSEASEA

-27 EMNKVKGTSISACA
+27 EMNKVKGTNISACA

-82 FDVKLISYEWQHDF
+82 PDVKLISYEWQHDF
-96 AQAKNVA
+96 AQTKNMA
-103 LQEATGDWLVFTDA
+103 LQETTGDWLVFTDA
-117 YECFYH
+117 DECYYH
-123 PKNIIEYLRQLDK
+123 PENIIEYLGKLDRQS
-136 QYADMDVI
+136 ANIDVI

-153 DNNNEIINSDVVP
+153 DSNNEIINSDVVP
-166 RIIRNHVGI
+166 RLIRNHVGI
-175 KYMGA
+175 KYIGA
-180 VHEQLTNGR
+180 VHEQLTKGS
-189 EPWQDVKYVVAD
+189 EPWQDIKYIVAD
-201 RQLAIRHTGYSTK
+201 RNLAIRHSGYSTK
-214 VIPFKYQRNYEI
+214 IIPSKHQRNYEI
-226 LQQVMGK
+226 LWQVMEK
-233 SHKPEMYYGFLS
+233 SNKPEMYYGFLS

-296 FSMQQA
+296 FSLQQA
-302 EKICQT
+302 EAICQT

-314 WHVGTLCQWLDMNL
+314 WHVGTLCQWLDMKL
-328 LEIDENEHQDKIQNI
+328 AVAENEHQEKIKGI
-343 IQSLHN
+343 IQDLHHL
-349 IYGENPQDIQQLI
+349 YGENSQDIQQLI
-362 ALLEQNGYIYLVKEF
+362 ALLEQNGYIYLAKEF
-377 SYYMNM
+377 SAHMNM

-396 YQKNFDQLEK
+396 YQKNFAQFEQ
-406 KILPRMAENIQLL
+406 KILTLMAENIQLL
-419 FVALLGCNYSSGSWY
+419 FVALLGCNYSYGNWY

-474 LYGSQEMLLK
+474 LYGSQEMLLN

-499 IGHQLVAREYYGEAL
+499 IGHQLVVREYYSEAV
-514 EIFAQ
+514 EILAQ
-519 IQAEDEAVTE
+519 IQAEDEVVIE

-550 ALERAANMGNSNKEL
+550 ALERAANMGNDSKEL
-565 ETYIAWCK
+565 ESYIAWCK
-573 EAVKI
+573 EAVRE

>member
-1 MEKRLA
+1 
-7 VMKENKFYKSEASEA
+7 MKKNKFYKSEASEA

-50 EAWLNNVRVFAQEI
+50 EAWLDNVRCFAQEI

-72 DGTNEFLAKQ
+72 DGTNEFLSKQ

-117 YECFYH
+117 DECYYH

-180 VHEQLTNGR
+180 VHEQLTKGR

-296 FSMQQA
+296 FSPQQA

-349 IYGENPQDIQQLI
+349 IYGENPQDIQQLM
-362 ALLEQNGYIYLVKEF
+362 ALLEQNGYIYLAKEF
-377 SYYMNM
+377 SAHMNM
-383 EKENNLEEVYQLL
+383 EKENNLEAVYQLL
-396 YQKNFDQLEK
+396 YQKNFAQLEK
-406 KILPRMAENIQLL
+406 KILPLMAENIQLL
-419 FVALLGCNYSSGSWY
+419 FVALLDCNYSSGSWY
-434 QEKLQLLPQAQQVL
+434 QEKLMLLPEAQQVL

-474 LYGSQEMLLK
+474 LYGSQEMLLN

-499 IGHQLVAREYYGEAL
+499 IGHQLAASEYYDEAL
-514 EIFAQ
+514 DILAQ
-519 IQAEDEAVTE
+519 IQAEDEAVIE

-536 ICLYYLQDYSNALA
+536 ICLYYLQDYINALP
-550 ALERAANMGNSNKEL
+550 ALERAANMGNSSKEL

>member
-1 MEKRLA
+1 
-7 VMKENKFYKSEASEA
+7 MKKNKFYKSEASEA

-27 EMNKVKGTSISACA
+27 GMDKAQKIGISACA
-41 IMKNEISHV
+41 IMKNEIFHV
-50 EAWLNNVRVFAQEI
+50 EAWLDNVRVFAQEI
-64 IVVDTGST
+64 IVVDTGSI
-72 DGTNEFLAKQ
+72 DGTKEFLAKQ
-82 FDVKLISYEWQHDF
+82 SDVKLINHEWQHNF
-96 AQAKNVA
+96 AQAKKVA

-117 YECFYH
+117 DEYFYQ
-123 PKNIIEYLRQLDK
+123 PENIIEYLRQLNK
-136 QYADMDVI
+136 QSSDIDVV

-153 DNNNEIINSDVVP
+153 DSNNEIINSDVVP
-166 RIIRNHVGI
+166 RLIRNHIGI
-175 KYMGA
+175 KYIGA
-180 VHEQLTNGR
+180 VHEQLTKGS
-189 EPWQDVKYVVAD
+189 EPWQNIKYVVAD

-214 VIPFKYQRNYEI
+214 VIPFKHQRNYEI
-226 LQQVMGK
+226 LWQVMEK

-281 AIESMDKLGLAISDI
+281 AIESMDKLGLALSDI
-296 FSMQQA
+296 FSLQQA

-314 WHVGTLCQWLDMNL
+314 WHLGTLCQWLDMKL
-328 LEIDENEHQDKIQNI
+328 AVAENEQQEKIKGI
-343 IQSLHN
+343 IQDLHHL
-349 IYGENPQDIQQLI
+349 YGENSQDIQQLM
-362 ALLEQNGYIYLVKEF
+362 ALLEQNGYIYLAKEF
-377 SYYMNM
+377 SAHMNM

-396 YQKNFDQLEK
+396 YQKNFAQFEK

-419 FVALLGCNYSSGSWY
+419 FVALLGCNYSSGNWY

-474 LYGSQEMLLK
+474 IYGSQEMLLK
-484 YLQLAQGMPGSKLKK
+484 YLQLAQGMLGSKLKT
-499 IGHQLVAREYYGEAL
+499 IGHQLVVREYYDEAL

-536 ICLYYLQDYSNALA
+536 KCLYYLRDYSNALA
-550 ALERAANMGNSNKEL
+550 ALEAAANMGDSSKEL
-565 ETYIAWCK
+565 DTYIAWCK
-573 EAVKI
+573 ETVKR